1 MTDNGSL
8 SGHALPLHVK
18 KVLWPTMTNLSVTRA
33 VSARIPTEYGVF
45 ELVYYTNT
53 FDDKDHLAFYM
64 GDLGSGEDILVR
76 LHSECL
82 TGDIFGSLR
91 CDCGDQL
98 DRSLQVIAEEGRGV
112 VVYLRQEGRG
122 IGLLQKI
129 RAYNLQDAGHDTVDA
144 NLLLGHQAD
153 ERDYTV
159 AVRILENLGI
169 KSVRLITNN
178 PLKINAL
185 EEQGIKVNKRVELAN
200 FINPE
205 NSQYLTTKAQRMNH
219 LLSLTNIPPSIPKSD
234 SHKSQSTD

>member
-1 MTDNGSL
+1 MS
-8 SGHALPLHVK
+8 
-18 KVLWPTMTNLSVTRA
+18 NLSVTRA
-33 VSARIPTEYGVF
+33 VSARIPNEYGEF

-53 FDDKDHLAFYM
+53 SDNKAHLAFYM
-64 GDLGSGEDILVR
+64 GDLSSGEDILVR

-91 CDCGDQL
+91 CDCGEQL
-98 DRSLQVIAEEGRGV
+98 DRSLQVIAEEGCGV

-129 RAYNLQDAGHDTVDA
+129 HAYNLQDAGHDTVDA

-153 ERDYTV
+153 ERDYTI

-178 PLKINAL
+178 PLKISAL
-185 EEQGIKVNKRVELAN
+185 EKQGIKVNERVELDN
-200 FINPE
+200 FVNPE

-219 LLSLTNIPPSIPKSD
+219 LLSLTNIPPSIANSD
-234 SHKSQSTD
+234 SHKPQPAD